1 MTETIRTI
9 NLIRNSVKS
18 ISIKIG
24 GFFQLHTL
32 GYFDPSLLS
41 VWDSSLL
48 TNMDIQ
54 TFFDPSL
61 LSIWDSSLMM
71 NMDGQTLK

>member
-32 GYFDPSLLS
+32 DYFDPSLLS

-54 TFFDPSL
+54 TLFDPSL
-61 LSIWDSSLMM
+61 LSIWDSSLMV